1 MVLHI
6 LLLFYIILKFDHMM
20 HGFWDMVCHRQTDR
34 RTDGW
39 TNRQTGFLKTHKMF
53 SKNGLS
59 LREGYIAMLIN

>member
-1 MVLHI
+1 MILHI

-20 HGFWDMVCHRQTDR
+20 YGFWCVTDRQMDR

-59 LREGYIAMLIN
+59 LREDYIAMLIN